1 MNPTPKLLP
10 VLLSVPL
17 ICLSVSALAVQ
28 PDPLMLLK
36 YEKIGGI
43 YLDFPATRLPVQP
56 KCPVKL
62 GANQLWAADGLYH
75 QDWDYPAC
83 GLTYNMSSNSANG
96 IKQVFS
102 ITIKAPSRLA
112 TKRGIRIGSSE
123 KDARKAYA
131 QEFNASEST
140 PGQMLVF
147 GSIYGG
153 LMMTIQRGRVS
164 EIFLGSAAE

>member
-1 MNPTPKLLP
+1 MNLPQTWLP
-10 VLLSVPL
+10 VLISIPL
-17 ICLSVSALAVQ
+17 FCLSFSAMAVQ
-28 PDPLMLLK
+28 PDPLMLIK
-36 YEKIGGI
+36 NEKIGGI
-43 YLDFPATRLPVQP
+43 HLDFPATRLPAQP

-62 GANQLWAADGLYH
+62 GPNQLWAADGLYH
-75 QDWDYPAC
+75 QTWDYPAC
-83 GLTYNMSSNSANG
+83 GLSYNMSSDSPNG

-131 QEFNASEST
+131 QEFNASESLA
-140 PGQMLVF
+140 GEMLVF

-153 LMMTIQRGRVS
+153 LIMHLKRGVVS
-164 EIFLGSAAE
+164 EIFLGAAAE